1 MRMLPSRA
9 RSTSLRSLLGC
20 AILLIAIATI
30 TQSAAALGPGVTEVA
45 LFNDPYIDQTN
56 WDDYSIHNRIIG
68 MIRNTPAGHSIHV
81 ALHSLSVTGVTDELI
96 NAKNKGV
103 NVYVVHSGHDNGTEG
118 QRLASALGSR
128 YVKCRGS
135 SAGVQACISNR
146 DSSLMHSKFF
156 LFSQTIDGGVTKSN
170 VVAVTS
176 ANMTWSQADL
186 YNNLVIIGGDS
197 TTYNGYKAVFDD
209 MYYLRKNN
217 NYQAAPNGYFTS
229 SNAGVTSYFSPRSDS
244 AGGTSEEA
252 STDTVAATM
261 GYLSGGTGCYLKAAQ
276 AFFTSGRDPI
286 ANELVRIRRLGCT
299 VQLAYSDID
308 QSVKD
313 KLKAAGVQLRQVK
326 TTHSNST
333 AVTSIHHKYYMMYGT
348 YAGSANAYRLF
359 TGSHN
364 WSGSALR
371 LNDEVILKLYDQNI
385 INAFNS
391 NFGMIWSRGVAQ

>member
-1 MRMLPSRA
+1 MQILSSRG
-9 RSTSLRSLLGC
+9 RSASLRRVLAY
-20 AILLIAIATI
+20 AIMLITVGTM

-45 LFNDPYIDQTN
+45 VFNDPYIDQTN
-56 WDDYSIHNRIIG
+56 WDDYSLHNRIIA
-68 MIRNTPAGHSIHV
+68 MIRSTPAGHSIHV
-81 ALHSLSVTGVTDELI
+81 ALHSLTITGVTDELI
-96 NAKNKGV
+96 NAKTKGV
-103 NVYVVHSGHDNGTEG
+103 HVYVVHSGHDGGAEG

-156 LFSQTIDGGVTKSN
+156 LFSQTVDAGVTKTN

-176 ANMTWSQADL
+176 ANMTWSQADQ
-186 YNNLVIIGGDS
+186 YNNLVIIAGDS

-244 AGGTSEEA
+244 AGGTAEEA
-252 STDTVAATM
+252 STDTVANTL
-261 GYLSGGTGCYLKAAQ
+261 GYLSGGTGCYVKAAQ

-286 ANELVRIRRLGCT
+286 VNELVRIRRLGCT
-299 VQLAYSDID
+299 VQLAYSEID
-308 QSVKD
+308 QGVKD
-313 KLKAAGVQLRQVK
+313 KLKAAGVQLKLVA
-326 TTHSNST
+326 TTHSNS
-333 AVTSIHHKYYMMYGT
+333 AVVTKIHSKYYMVYGT
-348 YAGSANAYRLF
+348 YAGTANAHRLF

-391 NFGMIWSRGVAQ
+391 NFSMIWARGVAQ